1 MKKINLKP
9 LMAATLL
16 SVAISSCTD
25 LDVNVNS
32 KYTEYPDSE
41 IAIDAKISG
50 VLYEFRGPLGRR
62 YSEAQAL
69 SSDEAMALTFDGG
82 WLDSYNYVHASHHL
96 SNSADAHLDWYGV
109 LSGGITKCNRLIV
122 ELGGD
127 KADPAIVA
135 SIRAARAFYHFI
147 LMDSYANIP
156 ILDHALAEDE
166 AAVQSTRPEVARW
179 IESELLAIKND
190 LTKEVNAATYGK
202 PTYWM
207 ANALLAKLYI
217 NWAVY
222 TSEDVAQYDPST
234 TRNEKLDACVA
245 VCDEIIQSGKFDL
258 TDGFR
263 KKFFADN
270 GPHIKDFIYA
280 MPYDRET
287 QQGNTYAR
295 FRIFKAGDTNGEGGP
310 GLFGV
315 VTPQGFGGIFA
326 MTPEFANLF
335 SLEGDERNDAV
346 LRDQVYIYDPASY
359 APTTTPYVY
368 KGQPV
373 VMSKNPAVSNDGTN
387 NVGDNFKGWCQGWR
401 SNKFYMDLQTTAGQ
415 SRNQSNDIPIFRYAD
430 ILLQKAEAITR
441 GATATNGDT
450 PKSLFNQIRNY
461 VHAPLI
467 DKDPTLQDLIDERG
481 REFFDE
487 NWRRN
492 DLIRFGMFENDWAN
506 KNVINPDAK
515 TQKFRRIFPIH
526 KDIMEQN
533 TNWKQNPGY

>member
-1 MKKINLKP
+1 MKKINIKYY
-9 LMAATLL
+9 MAAALL
-16 SVAISSCTD
+16 SAAISSCTD
-25 LDVNVNS
+25 LDVDVNS

-41 IAIDAKISG
+41 VAIDAKISG
-50 VLYEFRGPLGRR
+50 VLFEFRGALGRR
-62 YSEAQAL
+62 YNEAQTL
-69 SSDEAMALTFDGG
+69 SSDEAMAFTFDGG

-96 SNSADAHLDWYGV
+96 SNSADAHLDWYGTI
-109 LSGGITKCNRLIV
+109 SSGITKCNQLIV

-127 KADPAIVA
+127 EADPTIVA

-147 LMDSYANIP
+147 LMDSYGNVP

-166 AAVQSTRPEVARW
+166 AAVQSTRPELAKW
-179 IESELLAIKND
+179 IESEILAIRDN
-190 LTKEVNAATYGK
+190 LSKEVNASTYGK

-222 TSEDVAQYDPST
+222 TSADVALYDPST
-234 TRNEKLDACVA
+234 TTNEKLNACVQ

-258 TDGFR
+258 TDSYR
-263 KKFFADN
+263 KKFYADN
-270 GPHIKDFIYA
+270 GPQIKDFIYA

-295 FRIFKAGDTNGEGGP
+295 FRIFKAGDTNGDGGP

-335 SLEGDERNDAV
+335 SLEGDDRNGAV
-346 LRDQVYIYDPASY
+346 LKDQLYIFDPASY
-359 APTTTPYVY
+359 TPTTTPYIY

-373 VMSKNPAVSNDGTN
+373 VMTKNPEVSNDGTN
-387 NVGDNFKGWCQGWR
+387 NVGDNFKGWTQGWR
-401 SNKFYMDLQTTAGQ
+401 SNKYYMDLQTTAGQ

-450 PKSLFNQIRNY
+450 PKSLFNQIRSY

-467 DKDPTLQDLIDERG
+467 DANPTLQELIDERG

-492 DLIRFGMFENDWAN
+492 DLIRFGMFENDWGN
-506 KNVINPDAK
+506 KHVVNPDGK
-515 TQKFRRIFPIH
+515 TQKYRRIFPIH